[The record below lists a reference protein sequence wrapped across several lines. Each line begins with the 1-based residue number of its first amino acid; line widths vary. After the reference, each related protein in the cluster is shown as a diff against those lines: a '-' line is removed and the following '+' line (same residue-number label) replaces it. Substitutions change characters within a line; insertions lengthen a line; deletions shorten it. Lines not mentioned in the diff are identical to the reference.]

1 MGKKKERC
9 SKRKRRACL
18 LEKCA
23 NMTKKKKQSL
33 EQCSENETMESSTSL
48 GIWYGNNKIETEI
61 IKKDD
66 AFWKKDMEPKLLK
79 FYYDC
84 LLPELVDPRHTRNK
98 PIRDPDYVIVHNNK
112 NSVPDTCNEQLE
124 KATGSGKENADSN
137 QQSVAE
143 YEDVFSFSE
152 F

>member
-1 MGKKKERC
+1 MFQ
-9 SKRKRRACL
+9 
-18 LEKCA
+18 
-23 NMTKKKKQSL
+23 KKKKSMSYRKM
-33 EQCSENETMESSTSL
+33 C
-48 GIWYGNNKIETEI
+48 K
-61 IKKDD
+61 
-66 AFWKKDMEPKLLK
+66 
-79 FYYDC
+79 YD
-84 LLPELVDPRHTRNK
+84 EKEKLVDPRHTRNK

-137 QQSVAE
+137 QQSVVE